1 MNENRAVIVG
11 AGPAGLTCAT
21 YLARAGWQVDVY
33 SGESTSLSCLAEAP
47 LVMNY
52 PGFPDGIDG
61 LSLLELFTEQAR
73 KSGAVI
79 HPESIVSIDTS
90 SRTVTDDA
98 GAVAGYDK
106 VVVASG
112 VKPRRFSCDGI
123 ERIPVHT
130 CAICDGGM
138 YGRDDAVVVIG
149 GGDTAV
155 NSALYLSGIVGK
167 VLVVVRKSYFRAT
180 NRKAV
185 YELAGRKNVT
195 ILHNR
200 SIVAVSDD
208 GRDVPKTHGVRR
220 LKLDDG
226 SEIEACA
233 IFSCIGFDV
242 NDIPVIG
249 DGKVWSCGDCV
260 ETHRQ
265 IAVAVGSGAK
275 TALDIIGG
283 R

>member
-1 MNENRAVIVG
+1 MSGNKVVIAG

-21 YLARAGWQVDVY
+21 YLARAGWRVDVY
-33 SGESTSLSCLAEAP
+33 SGESSTLSCLAEAP

-90 SRTVTDDA
+90 SRTVTDDD
-98 GAVAGYDK
+98 GSAVEYDK

-123 ERIPVHT
+123 GSIPVHT

-138 YGRDDAVVVIG
+138 YGKGDAVAVVG

-155 NSALYLSGIVGK
+155 NSALYLSVIVGK
-167 VLVVVRKSYFRAT
+167 VYVVVRKSYFRAT

-185 YELAGRKNVT
+185 NDLAGRENVT

-200 SIVAVSDD
+200 NIVAVSDD
-208 GRDVPKTHGVRR
+208 GRHVPKTHGVRR

-226 SEIEACA
+226 REVEACA

-242 NDIPVIG
+242 NDIPVVG
-249 DGKVWSCGDCV
+249 DGKVWRCGDCV

-283 R
+283 C